1 MMMQTPG
8 LVDANDGRGLALTA
22 ITRDQSLASNRIALD
37 ETAETEAR
45 DAHGVPA
52 SNRSAEMRKAAAF
65 IRHWTLFILF
75 SPFFVREAPSR

>member
-8 LVDANDGRGLALTA
+8 FVDANDGRLALATV
-22 ITRDQSLASNRIALD
+22 TRDQSLASSRIALD

-52 SNRSAEMRKAAAF
+52 TSRNAETSKAAAIPLKRIVAVIF
-65 IRHWTLFILF
+65 INC
-75 SPFFVREAPSR
+75 